1 MLEESRSNCYFC
13 ALSKSL
19 LSAERFIAER
29 ILNSRQNKGNI
40 SKPIVKI
47 GIIGISVGISVMLL
61 TVAIVLG
68 FKREIITK
76 ITGLT
81 THIVIS
87 NASLNASNE
96 PEPITISEDT
106 LKLLR
111 QLPFVKHVQATAF
124 KNGLLKTETENE
136 GILLKGVSKDYN
148 FEFIQQHLIA
158 GRLPEFKVDEAS
170 KDILIS
176 EVLSKRMHLKLNDK
190 ILVYFIIQHPV
201 YDSLMEAEVIKSE
214 QRSRKLTICG
224 IFKTSFADFDEKL
237 SITDIRQIQNLSYW
251 THEMVGTYE
260 IEVNDFSQVT
270 ENQTQV
276 EDLMGYSYNIN
287 NVREL
292 YSNIFIWL
300 DKLDI
305 NAIII
310 VVLMIL
316 VATINMITAL
326 LILILERTNMV
337 GLVKALGMTN
347 FNVRKIFLFIS
358 LRLIGRGMFWG
369 NLFGIGLCFV
379 QYYFK
384 IAKLDS
390 ETYYVDFVAVEF
402 NWYYFLLLNIGTL
415 ITCALMLFLP
425 TLIITKLTP
434 IKTLK
439 FD

>member
-1 MLEESRSNCYFC
+1 M
-13 ALSKSL
+13 
-19 LSAERFIAER
+19 SAERFIAER

-260 IEVNDFSQVT
+260 IEVNDFFQVT

-402 NWYYFLLLNIGTL
+402 NWYYFLLLNAGTL